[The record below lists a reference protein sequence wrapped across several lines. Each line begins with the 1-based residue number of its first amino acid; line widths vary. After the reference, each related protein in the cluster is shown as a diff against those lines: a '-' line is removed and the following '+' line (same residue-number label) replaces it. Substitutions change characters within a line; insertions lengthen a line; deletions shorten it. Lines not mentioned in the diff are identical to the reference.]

1 MTYNVV
7 AWLNGELVA
16 TGIAT
21 RAAAAREA
29 LKRGPKFEIR
39 KAKGAGWE
47 LWLAPK
53 VGAPTQFYVYSP
65 EESEDSALEDMTVR
79 WIDWNKQPYVPLAD
93 WELDQLSNLR
103 QQMPGLGAGVD
114 KNA

>member
-16 TGIAT
+16 IGIAT

-29 LKRGPKFEIR
+29 LKRGPKFEMR

-53 VGAPTQFYVYSP
+53 VGRANSVLRVLT

-79 WIDWNKQPYVPLAD
+79 WIDWNKQPMCP
-93 WELDQLSNLR
+93 SRIGN
-103 QQMPGLGAGVD
+103 
-114 KNA
+114 